1 MKKYIKGIVGCAMLL
16 SAATFTSCSSDYLET
31 KPTESAEEGDF
42 LSKADNQY
50 KALNG
55 IAKAMT
61 TQQYYFGQG
70 FAGENGIWWIYEN
83 YPCQNFNYN
92 AMTGWYPIFD
102 QQFHSRTTSIYDAYA
117 WFYYYQLIQGANKI
131 IGTIDK
137 AEGSE
142 AEKNYIKAAA
152 LTFRAY
158 SYEKLVHYYCYRWQD
173 SDNGK
178 SQGLVLRLDDSTS
191 SLPYSTLAET
201 YAQIYKD
208 CEDAITLFSG
218 EGVKDMRGTDIWIPN
233 VNVAHAVYARAAL
246 TKQDYATA
254 LAQAKLARVGYD
266 LMSNAD
272 YKKGFC
278 DPTSEWIFGCYG
290 SSDENNWYWSF
301 GTMFACNG
309 YYASNTEYV
318 ASIGHELISR
328 IPNNDVRKGLFLTTD
343 KLGIEVD
350 TKDENQVDQ
359 SYGVYGGL
367 DDNGIINEDIYNA
380 AAAATKNLQA
390 QGFSNSAYQ
399 SEYYCLDAQFKFWVK
414 DMPGV
419 GYLPLIRSSEMLL
432 IEAEANYFLGNT
444 SDAQANLVEL
454 NATSGR
460 NPEYTC
466 SKTGEDLFAEIRD
479 YRSLELWGEGSE
491 WSDYKRWN
499 LPVNRKQFSEGGNTA
514 LLMAVE
520 IKPEDGNKWT
530 WEVPKNETDYNDKL
544 ALSTAK

>member
-1 MKKYIKGIVGCAMLL
+1 MKRYIKGILSCAMVL
-16 SAATFTSCSSDYLET
+16 SATAFTACSSDYLNT
-31 KPTESAEEGDF
+31 TPTESTEEGEL
-42 LSKADNQY
+42 LSTADNAY

-61 TQQYYFGQG
+61 TQQAYFGQG
-70 FAGENGIWWIYEN
+70 FAGENGVWLIYEN
-83 YPCQNFNYN
+83 YPSQNFNYN
-92 AMTGWYPIFD
+92 AMTGWSPIFN
-102 QQFHSRTTSIYDAYA
+102 QQFHERTTSIYDAYA

-131 IGTIDK
+131 IGTIDA
-137 AEGSE
+137 AEGSA
-142 AEKNYIKAAA
+142 AEKSYVKASA

-158 SYEKLVHYYCYRWQD
+158 AYEKLAHYYCYRWQD

-178 SQGLVLRLDDSTS
+178 SQGLVLRLDDSTG

-208 CEDAITLFSG
+208 CQDAITLFSG
-218 EGVKDMRGTDIWIPN
+218 EGVKDLRGTSIWIPN

-254 LAQAKLARVGYD
+254 LAQAKLARQGYP
-266 LMSNAD
+266 LMSNTE
-272 YKKGFC
+272 YKSGFSE
-278 DPTSEWIFGCYG
+278 PSSEWIFGCYG

-309 YYASNTEYV
+309 YYATNTEYV

-343 KLGIEVD
+343 KLGIDVD
-350 TKDENQVDQ
+350 TKDASQVD
-359 SYGVYGGL
+359 SYYGLYGGL
-367 DDNGIINEDIYNA
+367 DDNNNIINKNIYA
-380 AAAATKNLQA
+380 AAAEAASKMQISSY
-390 QGFSNSAYQ
+390 SNSAYQ
-399 SEYYCLDAQFKFWVK
+399 NEYYMLDAQFKFWVK
-414 DMPGV
+414 DLPGV

-432 IEAEANYFLGNT
+432 VEAEANYFLGNEA
-444 SDAQANLVEL
+444 DAQANLVEL

-466 SKTGEDLFAEIRD
+466 TKTGDDLFAEIRD

-499 LPVNRKQFSEGGNTA
+499 IPVNRKKFAEGGNTNIY
-514 LLMAVE
+514 MAVE
-520 IKPEDGNKWT
+520 VKPESANKWT
-530 WEVPKNETDYNDKL
+530 WGVPKNETDYNDKL
-544 ALSTAK
+544 ALPNE

>member
-42 LSKADNQY
+42 LSNADNQY

-131 IGTIDK
+131 IGSIDK

-142 AEKNYIKAAA
+142 AEKKFIKAAA

-178 SQGLVLRLDDSTS
+178 SQGLVLRLDDSTG

-201 YAQIYKD
+201 YDQIYKD
-208 CEDAITLFSG
+208 CKDAITLFSG

-233 VNVAHAVYARAAL
+233 INVAHAVYARAAL
-246 TKQDYATA
+246 TKQDYSTA

-343 KLGIEVD
+343 KLGIDVD

-367 DDNGIINEDIYNA
+367 DDNGIIDEDIYNA

-390 QGFSNSAYQ
+390 QGFSNSAYLN
-399 SEYYCLDAQFKFWVK
+399 EYYCLDAQFKFWVK

-432 IEAEANYFLGNT
+432 IEAEANYFLGNI

-466 SKTGEDLFAEIRD
+466 NKTGEDLFAEIRD

-499 LPVNRKQFSEGGNTA
+499 LPINRKKFSEGGNTA

-544 ALSTAK
+544 TLPTVK

>member
-1 MKKYIKGIVGCAMLL
+1 MKKYIKGILGCAMLM
-16 SAATFTSCSSDYLET
+16 SAAAFTSCSSDYLET
-31 KPTESAEEGDF
+31 KPTQSAEEGDF
-42 LSKADNQY
+42 LSTTDNEY

-55 IAKAMT
+55 IAKDMT
-61 TQQYYFGQG
+61 TQQAYFGQG
-70 FAGENGIWWIYEN
+70 FAGENGVWLIYEN
-83 YPCQNFNYN
+83 YPSQSFNYN
-92 AMTGWYPIFD
+92 AMTGWSPIFN

-117 WFYYYQLIQGANKI
+117 WYYYYQLIQGANKI

-137 AEGSE
+137 AEGTQQ
-142 AEKNYIKAAA
+142 EKDYIKASA

-158 SYEKLVHYYCYRWQD
+158 AYEKLVHYYCYRWQD

-178 SQGLVLRLDDSTS
+178 SQGLVLRLDDSTGA
-191 SLPYSTLAET
+191 LPYSTLAET
-201 YAQIYKD
+201 YAQIYQD
-208 CEDAITLFSG
+208 CQDAITLFSG
-218 EGVKDMRGTDIWIPN
+218 EGVKDLRGSSIWIPN

-246 TKQDYATA
+246 TKQDYTTA
-254 LAQAKLARVGYD
+254 LAQAKLARQGYG
-266 LMSNAD
+266 LMSNTD

-309 YYASNTEYV
+309 YYASNTEYL
-318 ASIGHELISR
+318 ASINHELISR

-343 KLGIEVD
+343 KLGIDVD
-350 TKDENQVDQ
+350 TKDDNQVDPA
-359 SYGVYGGL
+359 YGIYGGL
-367 DDNGIINEDIYNA
+367 SDDGDFINEDIYRA
-380 AAAATKNLQA
+380 AAVAASKLQA
-390 QGFSNSAYQ
+390 AGFTTPYLSG
-399 SEYYCLDAQFKFWVK
+399 YYCLDAQFKFWVK

-432 IEAEANYFLGNT
+432 IEAEANYFLGNQT
-444 SDAQANLVEL
+444 DAQANLVEL

-466 SKTGEDLFAEIRD
+466 SKTGDNLFAEIRD

-499 LPVNRKQFSEGGNTA
+499 LPIKRTSFANGGNTA
-514 LLMAVE
+514 MQMAVE
-520 IKPEDGNKWT
+520 IKPEAGNKWT
-530 WEVPKNETDYNDKL
+530 WGVPKNETDYNDKL
-544 ALSTAK
+544 TLPTE